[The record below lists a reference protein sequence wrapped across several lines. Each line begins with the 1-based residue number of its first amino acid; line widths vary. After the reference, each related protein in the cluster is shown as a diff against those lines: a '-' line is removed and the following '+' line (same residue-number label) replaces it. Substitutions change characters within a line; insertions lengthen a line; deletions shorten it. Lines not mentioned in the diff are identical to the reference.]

1 MPARERS
8 LYAEP
13 AWRALPG
20 FELALEARGQGRVPV
35 NDLNSD
41 FAAGFGL
48 MGLRV
53 RWLLD
58 VPFAHAGRLEVL
70 GRVDNLAHRTVAGT
84 VIVAEANGRF
94 FEPAPGRSSLLS
106 LRWTVP
112 F

>member
-70 GRVDNLAHRTVAGT
+70 GRVDGEPVLVRQHNVLAATFHPELTDDARVHRLL
-84 VIVAEANGRF
+84 IEATG
-94 FEPAPGRSSLLS
+94 
-106 LRWTVP
+106 
-112 F
+112 